1 MNRRILGR
9 TNLEVSEIGLGG
21 VGVGGAYGGDVT
33 ERDCVETV
41 EAALGAGIN
50 LIDTSPLYKDSERRL
65 GIALSGVD
73 RASYVLS
80 TKTGTHPDLWQDYT
94 RDGTLRSIENSLKLL
109 KTDHFDVV
117 LIHDP
122 ESLDPVLAPDGA
134 LETLED
140 LRRQGVLKFIG
151 LGQRR
156 HDFHREAME
165 TGRFDVILTYNDYHI
180 TRTTAYTS
188 GLLQVAEQHDV
199 GVLNGSPMAH
209 GLLSGADPRTLKTHH
224 QTERDTMAAA
234 RLYDWCQQ
242 KKVNLRAVVLQNCL
256 RQSLLHCTL
265 TGAKT
270 RAELQQNL
278 DALQDPLPD
287 HVWEDL
293 KALNLTE
300 GQV

>member
-1 MNRRILGR
+1 MNQRTLGR

-41 EAALGAGIN
+41 EHALESGIN
-50 LIDTSPLYKDSERRL
+50 FIDTSPLYGDSERRL
-65 GIALSGVD
+65 GIALSGVP
-73 RASYVLS
+73 RGSYFLS
-80 TKTGTHPDLWQDYT
+80 TKTGTHRDRWQDYT
-94 RDGTLRSIENSLKLL
+94 RDGTLWSIENSLKLL
-109 KTDHFDVV
+109 KTDRFDVV
-117 LIHDP
+117 LVHDP
-122 ESLDPVLAPDGA
+122 EDIDPVLAPGGA

-140 LRRQGVLKFIG
+140 LRRQGVLSFIG

-156 HDFHREAME
+156 HDFHRLAMATE
-165 TGRFDVILTYNDYHI
+165 RFDVILTYNDYHI

-188 GLLQVAEQHDV
+188 GLLQVAEQHEI

-242 KKVNLRAVVLQNCL
+242 KKVNLRAVVLQSCL
-256 RQSLLHCTL
+256 RQNLIHCTL

-270 RAELQQNL
+270 AAELQQNL

-287 HVWEDL
+287 HVWQDL
-293 KALNLTE
+293 AALKLTE